1 MDFRFVEESDIP
13 LLTDLINKAFS
24 VERFFKAG
32 DRLQLDDT
40 RRHFQLGKFLV
51 AEEDGKLA
59 GCVYVELRGERAYLG
74 LLSVDPDRQKSGLGR
89 RLTSAAEEFA
99 REMGARWMD
108 LRIVNLRLELPVI
121 YEKLGYKVTGTE
133 PFDLTDVP
141 ITQPCHFVQMSKE
154 LGHR

>member
-1 MDFRFVEESDIP
+1 MDFRFAEESD
-13 LLTDLINKAFS
+13 LSALTHLINKAFS

-32 DRLQLDDT
+32 DRLQLNDT
-40 RRHFQLGKFLV
+40 HEHFQRGKFLV
-51 AEEDGKLA
+51 AEEDGKLS
-59 GCVYVELRGERAYLG
+59 GCVYVELRGDRAYLG

-108 LRIVNLRLELPVI
+108 LRIVNLRLELPAI

-133 PFDLTDVP
+133 TFSPEQLPT
-141 ITQPCHFVQMSKE
+141 TQPCHFVCMSKE